1 MSNNST
7 PRIDILIRSWPKLIA
22 SASKSKYDF
31 QLKLVFL
38 KHFNKHLI
46 SSTPVSTPCYSWVF
60 IFKCN
65 QTFQVENKLIRCNSI
80 VSLLTSTGYK
90 WLLWLNELD
99 QCNLI
104 YQKKWGVHSL
114 SKRFHAKSSPKGGAA
129 LLWILLK
136 TTSSNLWL
144 RKFHQLN
151 GPKEF
156 RNWQFLQ
163 QILETSNFNEL

>member
-60 IFKCN
+60 IFKCI
-65 QTFQVENKLIRCNSI
+65 QTFKVEHKLIRCNSI

-104 YQKKWGVHSL
+104 YQKSGRYTVCPKDFMPKVPPKAAPPSFEYYWKQLHQISDC
-114 SKRFHAKSSPKGGAA
+114 ASSTNSMDQKD
-129 LLWILLK
+129 
-136 TTSSNLWL
+136 
-144 RKFHQLN
+144 
-151 GPKEF
+151 
-156 RNWQFLQ
+156 
-163 QILETSNFNEL
+163 LETGNFYNRF